1 MIAGAGL
8 RQLVA
13 LNLKLFPGCSPM
25 QPVSA
30 AQFNKSK
37 ADNTAI
43 TVSPRDY
50 QLSYQAALPPL
61 SLPLSPCLS
70 IYCSKNVNQLH
81 RADLLRTMTKLPEP
95 DTKRRRGADG
105 FGETN

>member
-13 LNLKLFPGCSPM
+13 LNLKLLPGCSPV

-50 QLSYQAALPPL
+50 QLSYQAAPSPL
-61 SLPLSPCLS
+61 SSCLS

-105 FGETN
+105 FGETI